1 MPPRSHI
8 VSLYESKCVYFI
20 EKGKED
26 QFVSCAGSFVRVL
39 SLDAAEGIALLGAD
53 QAVVVA
59 NL

>member
-1 MPPRSHI
+1 M
-8 VSLYESKCVYFI
+8 YESKCVYFI

-39 SLDAAEGIALLGAD
+39 SLDAAERIALLGAD